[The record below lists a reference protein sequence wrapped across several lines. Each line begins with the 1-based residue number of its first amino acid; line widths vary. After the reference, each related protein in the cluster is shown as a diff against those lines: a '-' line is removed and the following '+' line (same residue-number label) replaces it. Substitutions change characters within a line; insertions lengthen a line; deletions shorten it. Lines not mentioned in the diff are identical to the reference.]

1 MARIERL
8 SEELANQIKAG
19 EVVERPASVVKE
31 LVENAIDAEAR
42 SVNVE
47 LEKGGK
53 SLVKVRD
60 DGVGMDRADAEHCLE
75 RHATSKLQRIE
86 QLQSIGTQGFR
97 GEALAAIASVSHLLL
112 RTRPADAESGTEVE
126 VDHGERAHVRDVGH
140 PRGTTVEVRDLFGSV
155 PARRKFLRADSTEA
169 SHVAE
174 AVTLLGLPRPELALR
189 LIHGGRRL
197 VDASPVA
204 DVEERVY
211 QLFGAKYVETMAR
224 VDTTL
229 EWADV
234 TGFVATPGAPPS
246 RRPILRLFVNSRPVR
261 DRALARA
268 LTEGYRAAAARDR
281 RPEAILFVDVPGHMV
296 DVNVHP
302 AKTEVRFADGRLV
315 FTAVADGVRE
325 ALSNAGRVAI
335 GVPALPGRIVEAT
348 ERLAAR
354 GQAPPWRLV
363 GADAESRRTD
373 GDASVVPKEELS
385 SASVVEAVAPR
396 VLGQHRNTYIVTTN
410 DEELVIFDQH
420 TAHERVRFE
429 ALLESADGGVAEAQR
444 LVAPVVMELAPA
456 LAPVLEEHGET
467 LDRLGYDVEAFGGS
481 SLRLRSVPSSLG
493 SKDPGPTL
501 EALLRDLLEAESTRW
516 AVAETRD
523 RVIATVACHSV
534 ARAGQ
539 PLNWQQ
545 MQGIVEGLMKVRHP
559 TLCPHGRPTHTRMPA
574 EELTSLFGRTGW
586 RRQ

>member
-42 SVNVE
+42 SITVE

-53 SLVKVRD
+53 SLVGVRD
-60 DGVGMDRADAEHCLE
+60 DGVGMDRADAERCLE

-97 GEALAAIASVSHLLL
+97 GEALPAIASVSHLVL
-112 RTRPADAESGTEVE
+112 RTRPAEAESGTEVE
-126 VDHGERAHVRDVGH
+126 VDHGRLAHVRDVGH
-140 PRGTTVEVRDLFGSV
+140 PRGTSVEVRDLFGSV

-174 AVTLLGLPRPELALR
+174 AVTLLALPRPELALR

-211 QLFGAKYVETMAR
+211 QLFGAKYLETMAR
-224 VDTTL
+224 VDATV

-234 TGFVATPGAPPS
+234 TGFVAQPGAPPS

-268 LTEGYRAAAARDR
+268 LTEGYRAAAAGDR

-315 FTAVADGVRE
+315 FTAVADAIRQ
-325 ALSNAGRVAI
+325 ALSDAGRVAI
-335 GVPALPGRIVEAT
+335 GAPALPGRIVEAT
-348 ERLAAR
+348 ERFVAR
-354 GQAPPWRLV
+354 PRAPSWSGTGG
-363 GADAESRRTD
+363 GAGPGGVADDVPVARR
-373 GDASVVPKEELS
+373 EELPT
-385 SASVVEAVAPR
+385 ASVVEAAAPR
-396 VLGQHRNTYIVTTN
+396 VLGQHRNTYIVTT
-410 DEELVIFDQH
+410 DDDELVIFDQH

-429 ALLESADGGVAEAQR
+429 ELLEATGAGVVEAQR
-444 LVAPVVMELAPA
+444 LVAPVVMELPPA
-456 LAPVLEEHGET
+456 LAPVLEEHRES

-481 SLRLRSVPSSLG
+481 SLRLRSVPSALG

-516 AVAETRD
+516 AVEETRH

-539 PLNWQQ
+539 PLNVQQ
-545 MQGIVEGLMKVRHP
+545 MQGIVAGLVKTRHP
-559 TLCPHGRPTHTRMPA
+559 TLCPHGRPTYSRMPA
-574 EELTSLFGRTGW
+574 DELTSLFGRTGW

>member
-1 MARIERL
+1 MACIERL

-31 LVENAIDAEAR
+31 LVENAIDAAAR
-42 SVNVE
+42 SVSVE

-53 SLVKVRD
+53 SLVGVRD
-60 DGVGMDRADAEHCLE
+60 DGIGMDRTDAERCLE
-75 RHATSKLQRIE
+75 RHATSKLRRIE

-97 GEALAAIASVSHLLL
+97 GEALPAIASVSHFVL

-126 VDHGERAHVRDVGH
+126 VDHGQLAHVRDVGH
-140 PRGTTVEVRDLFGSV
+140 PRGTSVEVRDLFGSV

-174 AVTLLGLPRPELALR
+174 AVTLLALPRPELALR

-211 QLFGAKYVETMAR
+211 QLFGAKYLETMAR
-224 VDTTL
+224 VDATT
-229 EWADV
+229 EWAEV
-234 TGFVATPGAPPS
+234 TGFVAKPGAPPS
-246 RRPILRLFVNSRPVR
+246 RRPLLRLFVNSRPVR

-268 LTEGYRAAAARDR
+268 LIEGYRAAAAGDR

-302 AKTEVRFADGRLV
+302 AKAEVRFADGRRV
-315 FTAVADGVRE
+315 FTALADAVRD
-325 ALSNAGRVAI
+325 AVSDAGRVAI
-335 GVPALPGRIVEAT
+335 GAPALPGRIVAAT
-348 ERLAAR
+348 ERFLAR
-354 GQAPPWRLV
+354 PQAPSWSGTGGDSR
-363 GADAESRRTD
+363 GAAGESPVAGR
-373 GDASVVPKEELS
+373 EELS
-385 SASVVEAVAPR
+385 SASVVEAAAPR
-396 VLGQHRNTYIVTTN
+396 VLGQHRNTYIVTTD

-429 ALLESADGGVAEAQR
+429 ALLESADAGIVEAQR
-444 LVAPVVMELAPA
+444 LVAPVVMELPPA
-456 LAPVLEEHGET
+456 LAPVLEEHRET
-467 LDRLGYDVEAFGGS
+467 LGRLGYDVEAFGGS

-493 SKDPGPTL
+493 SRDPGPTL

-516 AVAETRD
+516 AVAEARH

-539 PLNWQQ
+539 PLNVQQ
-545 MQGIVEGLMKVRHP
+545 MQGIVEGLMKAKQP
-559 TLCPHGRPTHTRMPA
+559 TLCPHGRSTYTRMA
-574 EELTSLFGRTGW
+574 AGDLTSLFGRTGW